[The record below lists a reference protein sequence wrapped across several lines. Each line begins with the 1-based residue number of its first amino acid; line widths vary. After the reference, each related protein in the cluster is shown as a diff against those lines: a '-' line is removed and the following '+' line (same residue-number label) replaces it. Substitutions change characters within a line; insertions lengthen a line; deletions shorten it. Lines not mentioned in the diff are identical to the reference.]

1 MKRCEECG
9 AAFEGKESKRF
20 CSERCQHRNARKRAR
35 GILPPKECR
44 TCRQWFTPQTK
55 RQIYCSDNCKP
66 KKEISDL
73 LPRKCEQC
81 RQYYTPY
88 TKTQRFCSSDCRKE
102 AMTPRRHKSC
112 LWCGVVF
119 ETKNGWQ
126 KYCSPKCR
134 NAANNEREK
143 ARRTPKAPK
152 ACAICG
158 KVFVP
163 RSGTQK
169 YCGPNCQNI
178 ALSKGSQKPY
188 SIDGKNR
195 PFTRDTV
202 YLINKWHREGMS
214 VDNLA
219 KMLNRSRESV
229 LKALKEGGVQV

>member
-1 MKRCEECG
+1 MRVCEECG
-9 AAFEGKESKRF
+9 TAFEGKESKRF
-20 CSERCQHRNARKRAR
+20 CSELCQHRNARKRAR

-44 TCRQWFTPQTK
+44 TCHQWFTPQTK

-73 LPRKCEQC
+73 PPRKCEQC

-88 TKTQRFCSSDCRKE
+88 TKTQRFCSSDCRKA

-143 ARRTPKAPK
+143 TRRTPQAPK
-152 ACAICG
+152 ACEICG

-163 RSGTQK
+163 RSSTQK

-188 SIDGKNR
+188 PINGKNR
-195 PFTRDTV
+195 PFTEDTV
-202 YLINKWHREGMS
+202 WLCCLYYQRGESIGQIA
-214 VDNLA
+214 DD
-219 KMLNRSRESV
+219 LNRSEQSV
-229 LKALKEGGVQV
+229 LKALREGGVQV